1 MKEVFVIIFI
11 ILIFIIL
18 LYFFGY
24 NIYSCDKNS
33 SIKRLS
39 KFLNINDVL
48 LCYYYDDDKLEK
60 YNKNIFISHKNNY
73 FISNKYFLWET
84 LNNFYGTDIAKT
96 ITPMTFVIPKDYDKY
111 KKTAI
116 GKKMIFKQ
124 NTHRQEG
131 LFVTNKIQS
140 LDFLE
145 DQEFIVGQEFIGNSL
160 EYKKQKLSFRMYL
173 IIGCVNN
180 VLEDYIYKDGLVY
193 YGKGDIAS
201 FYESGNA
208 YKKNPIIVSDL
219 EKTMNIKIR
228 NLMIDKLKLLVDSIR
243 NNFCSLSQDH
253 KKYKFYELYGVDF
266 QITNNFDCYILEVNS
281 GPGMDPNDSRD
292 KFLRDDLMKFY
303 SNILSKNK

>member
-1 MKEVFVIIFI
+1 MKEVLIIIFI

-18 LYFFGY
+18 LYFFSY
-24 NIYSCDKNS
+24 DIYSCDKNS

-39 KFLNINDVL
+39 KFLDINDVL
-48 LCYYYDDDKLEK
+48 LCYNYDDKNLEK

-96 ITPMTFVIPKDYDKY
+96 ITPMTFVIPKDYNKY
-111 KKTAI
+111 KQTAI
-116 GKKMIFKQ
+116 SKKMIFKQ
-124 NTHRQEG
+124 NIHRQEG

-145 DQEFIVGQEFIGNSL
+145 DQKFIVGQEFIGNSL

-180 VLEDYIYKDGLVY
+180 ILENYIYKDGLVY
-193 YGKGDIAS
+193 YGKDDIAS
-201 FYESGNA
+201 FYDSGNS
-208 YKKNPIIVSDL
+208 YEKNPIIISNL
-219 EKTMNIKIR
+219 EEIMNIKIR
-228 NLMIDKLKLLVDSIR
+228 NLMINKLKLLVNSIK
-243 NNFCSLSQDH
+243 NNFCSVSENN

-266 QITNNFDCYILEVNS
+266 QITNNFECYILEVNS
-281 GPGMDPNDSRD
+281 GPGMKSNDSRD
-292 KFLRDDLMKFY
+292 KVLRNDLMKFY
-303 SNILSKNK
+303 SNIISKKK